1 MKERINGKQKL
12 MKLTFTAEL
21 LRGCF
26 AQPLFFTL
34 ICKLLMKRRKSNEQT
49 GTHSANGIAVG
60 G

>member
-1 MKERINGKQKL
+1 MKVTSGL
-12 MKLTFTAEL
+12 HDCMKFEGL
-21 LRGCF
+21 F

-34 ICKLLMKRRKSNEQT
+34 IYKLLTKGRKSNEQT